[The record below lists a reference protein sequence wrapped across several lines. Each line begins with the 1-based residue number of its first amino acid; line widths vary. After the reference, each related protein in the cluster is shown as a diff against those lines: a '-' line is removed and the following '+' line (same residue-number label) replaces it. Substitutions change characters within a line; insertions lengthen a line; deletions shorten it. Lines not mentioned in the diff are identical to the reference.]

1 MAGDGPMIPTDPMD
15 KLVFT
20 ALLYGGYTFRWGE
33 NTVSKLDFEVDTP
46 EGVVAIEVKQF
57 HSDRI
62 AKQMSRAENVI
73 AVQGKR
79 AVHML
84 AGLLEGAGH
93 DPLAQITME
102 EETDGWKS

>member
-1 MAGDGPMIPTDPMD
+1 MAGDGPMIPTDPME

-33 NTVSKLDFEVDTP
+33 DTVSKLDFEVDTP

-73 AVQGKR
+73 AVQGKW

-84 AGLLEGAGH
+84 ADRLERGGP
-93 DPLAQITME
+93 DQLDETTME
-102 EETDGWKS
+102 KETDGWKS